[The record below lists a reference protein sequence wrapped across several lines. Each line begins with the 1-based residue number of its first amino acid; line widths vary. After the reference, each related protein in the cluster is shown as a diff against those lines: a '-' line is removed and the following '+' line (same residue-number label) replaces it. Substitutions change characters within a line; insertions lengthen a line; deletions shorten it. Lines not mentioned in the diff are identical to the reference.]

1 MDLYIKNFR
10 RCFQK
15 RKSRNGEIGSYSEAE
30 NVVCEIHFIYYTK
43 QSLEICIL
51 GLIPLDSLLYALKLQ
66 FQRMDP

>member
-1 MDLYIKNFR
+1 
-10 RCFQK
+10 
-15 RKSRNGEIGSYSEAE
+15 
-30 NVVCEIHFIYYTK
+30 VCEIHFIYYTK